1 MCLGTAGASEKR
13 QARCQVERKLE
24 GRGGHDWAA
33 GWGLWTAESLALQCG
48 SLGPPVRGTIWATE
62 IPENLKTHP
71 QYMNA
76 LCMSMDTHVFY
87 PMTLT

>member
-1 MCLGTAGASEKR
+1 MTGLLGGGY
-13 QARCQVERKLE
+13 
-24 GRGGHDWAA
+24 GRRRVWHYSVAPQ
-33 GWGLWTAESLALQCG
+33 GL
-48 SLGPPVRGTIWATE
+48 PVRGTIWATE

-87 PMTLT
+87 PMTLTVYYLENKIYIKIKKIKIKQR